1 MLRYRQNDGAFIP
14 IRIAPWCRQGVFDRS
29 FAQARTLLMPR
40 IHTHYDNL
48 KVTRNAPPEVIR
60 AAYKTLCQKFH
71 PDRNPNNENAKRT
84 FLLIRTAYE
93 TLSDPEKRKLHDA
106 WIASVESAESLE
118 NAIVQP
124 TPKPEKVSPSH
135 VPSGALLKK
144 KRLWQL
150 GFWLLIALLTVI
162 GFFFN

>member
-1 MLRYRQNDGAFIP
+1 
-14 IRIAPWCRQGVFDRS
+14 
-29 FAQARTLLMPR
+29 MPR

-71 PDRNPNNENAKRT
+71 PDRNPDNENAKKT

-93 TLSDPEKRKLHDA
+93 TLSDPEKRRRHDA
-106 WIASVESAESLE
+106 WIASVESAEILESVVLQPRQKPRTKSGKTTPSNAQAWSLR
-118 NAIVQP
+118 
-124 TPKPEKVSPSH
+124 
-135 VPSGALLKK
+135 KK
-144 KRLWQL
+144 KRIWQL
-150 GFWLLIALLTVI
+150 FFWLLMAALILV

>member
-1 MLRYRQNDGAFIP
+1 MLF
-14 IRIAPWCRQGVFDRS
+14 
-29 FAQARTLLMPR
+29 MPR

-71 PDRNPNNENAKRT
+71 PDRNPDNESAKRT

-106 WIASVESAESLE
+106 WIASVESVESPESTIL
-118 NAIVQP
+118 QP
-124 TPKPEKVSPSH
+124 VASPKKQSRPQHGPMR
-135 VPSGALLKK
+135 KK
-144 KRLWQL
+144 TRLWQL
-150 GFWLLIALLTVI
+150 AFWLLISLLILI

>member
-1 MLRYRQNDGAFIP
+1 
-14 IRIAPWCRQGVFDRS
+14 
-29 FAQARTLLMPR
+29 MPR
-40 IHTHYDNL
+40 VHTHYDNL

-71 PDRNPNNENAKRT
+71 PDRNPDNENAKRT

-106 WIASVESAESLE
+106 WIASVESDESLE
-118 NAIVQP
+118 SAVLQP
-124 TPKPEKVSPSH
+124 MPKPEKVSPTH
-135 VPSGALLKK
+135 VPSGAQLKK

-150 GFWLLIALLTVI
+150 GFWLLIALLISI
-162 GFFFN
+162 GFIFN

>member
-1 MLRYRQNDGAFIP
+1 
-14 IRIAPWCRQGVFDRS
+14 
-29 FAQARTLLMPR
+29 MPR
-40 IHTHYDNL
+40 VHTHYDNL

-71 PDRNPNNENAKRT
+71 PDRNPDNENAKRT

-106 WIASVESAESLE
+106 WIASVESDESLE
-118 NAIVQP
+118 SAVLQP
-124 TPKPEKVSPSH
+124 MPKPEKVSPTH
-135 VPSGALLKK
+135 VASGAQLKK

-150 GFWLLIALLTVI
+150 GFWLLIALLISI
-162 GFFFN
+162 GFIFN

>member
-1 MLRYRQNDGAFIP
+1 
-14 IRIAPWCRQGVFDRS
+14 
-29 FAQARTLLMPR
+29 MPR

-71 PDRNPNNENAKRT
+71 PDRNPGNENAKKT

-93 TLSDPEKRKLHDA
+93 TLSDPEKRKQHDA
-106 WIASVESAESLE
+106 WIASVESETSPE
-118 NAIVQP
+118 NIVFQP
-124 TPKPEKVSPSH
+124 APKPRKVVRSSKRA
-135 VPSGALLKK
+135 SASLTK

-150 GFWLLIALLTVI
+150 VFWILIALLILI
-162 GFFFN
+162 GFVFD

>member
-1 MLRYRQNDGAFIP
+1 
-14 IRIAPWCRQGVFDRS
+14 
-29 FAQARTLLMPR
+29 MPR

-71 PDRNPNNENAKRT
+71 PDRNPHNESAEKT
-84 FLLIRTAYE
+84 FLIIRSAYE

-106 WIASVESAESLE
+106 WIASAESPE
-118 NAIVQP
+118 VVEDVTTRRRHKANAARP
-124 TPKPEKVSPSH
+124 ARRHSGSAPKT
-135 VPSGALLKK
+135 KK
-144 KRLWQL
+144 LWRY
-150 GFWLLIALLTVI
+150 GFWSMIAVLIFI

>member
-1 MLRYRQNDGAFIP
+1 M
-14 IRIAPWCRQGVFDRS
+14 S
-29 FAQARTLLMPR
+29 R

-71 PDRNPNNENAKRT
+71 PDRNPDNESAKKT

-106 WIASVESAESLE
+106 WIASAEAAADLD
-118 NAIVQP
+118 IVLP
-124 TPKPEKVSPSH
+124 RPKARAKRTTQAATH
-135 VPSGALLKK
+135 AALLRRK
-144 KRLWQL
+144 KRVWQVF
-150 GFWLLIALLTVI
+150 FWLTISLLILI
-162 GFFFN
+162 GFFF

>member
-1 MLRYRQNDGAFIP
+1 
-14 IRIAPWCRQGVFDRS
+14 
-29 FAQARTLLMPR
+29 MPR
-40 IHTHYDNL
+40 VHTHYDNL

-71 PDRNPNNENAKRT
+71 PDRNPDNENAKRT

-118 NAIVQP
+118 NAVVQP

-150 GFWLLIALLTVI
+150 GFWLLIALLIVI

>member
-1 MLRYRQNDGAFIP
+1 
-14 IRIAPWCRQGVFDRS
+14 
-29 FAQARTLLMPR
+29 MPR

-71 PDRNPNNENAKRT
+71 PDRNPGNEAAKKA

-118 NAIVQP
+118 SDVLQP
-124 TPKPEKVSPSH
+124 TPKPEKVSPSYAR
-135 VPSGALLKK
+135 PGA
-144 KRLWQL
+144 
-150 GFWLLIALLTVI
+150 
-162 GFFFN
+162 

>member
-1 MLRYRQNDGAFIP
+1 MLF
-14 IRIAPWCRQGVFDRS
+14 
-29 FAQARTLLMPR
+29 MPR

-71 PDRNPNNENAKRT
+71 PDRNPDNESAKRT

-106 WIASVESAESLE
+106 WIASVESVESPE
-118 NAIVQP
+118 STVPQP
-124 TPKPEKVSPSH
+124 VASPKKQSRP
-135 VPSGALLKK
+135 
-144 KRLWQL
+144 
-150 GFWLLIALLTVI
+150 
-162 GFFFN
+162 

>member
-1 MLRYRQNDGAFIP
+1 
-14 IRIAPWCRQGVFDRS
+14 
-29 FAQARTLLMPR
+29 MPR

-71 PDRNPNNENAKRT
+71 PDRNPDNENAKKT

-93 TLSDPEKRKLHDA
+93 TLSDPEKRRRHDA
-106 WIASVESAESLE
+106 WIASMESAENLE
-118 NAIVQP
+118 SVVLQP
-124 TPKPEKVSPSH
+124 RSKPRTKPGKTTPLN
-135 VPSGALLKK
+135 GQAWLLRKK
-144 KRLWQL
+144 NRVWQL
-150 GFWLLIALLTVI
+150 CFWLLMALLILV

>member
-1 MLRYRQNDGAFIP
+1 
-14 IRIAPWCRQGVFDRS
+14 
-29 FAQARTLLMPR
+29 MPR

-71 PDRNPNNENAKRT
+71 PDRNPGNENAKKT

-93 TLSDPEKRKLHDA
+93 TLSDPEKRRQHDA
-106 WIASVESAESLE
+106 WIASVESET
-118 NAIVQP
+118 
-124 TPKPEKVSPSH
+124 TPKNILFQPAPRPEKAAHSSKRA
-135 VPSGALLKK
+135 GASLTR

-150 GFWLLIALLTVI
+150 VFWILIALLVLV
-162 GFFFN
+162 GFVFN

>member
-1 MLRYRQNDGAFIP
+1 
-14 IRIAPWCRQGVFDRS
+14 
-29 FAQARTLLMPR
+29 MPR

-71 PDRNPNNENAKRT
+71 PDRNPGNESAKQT

-93 TLSDPEKRKLHDA
+93 TLSDPQKRKLHDA
-106 WIASVESAESLE
+106 WIATTESTENLE
-118 NAIVQP
+118 RALP
-124 TPKPEKVSPSH
+124 ELKPKRGNRSS
-135 VPSGALLKK
+135 SNTRATLLRKK
-144 KRLWQL
+144 KRGRQL
-150 GFWLLIALLTVI
+150 AFWSLIALLVFL